1 MTPPAER
8 CWHGHAGHVHM
19 LDVDAYDVLS
29 TACRFPD
36 GAYCG
41 DLKIYGE
48 TTPERA
54 AAVRRA
60 EKAYWRSRGVRR

>member
-1 MTPPAER
+1 
-8 CWHGHAGHVHM
+8 M